1 MQVSITYMNGVFERY
16 SYFKGCFSGLS
27 AEYSFANKEK

>member
-1 MQVSITYMNGVFERY
+1 MQVSIMYMNGVLERY

-27 AEYSFANKEK
+27 AEYSFVKREK